1 MDTLREAG
9 LILPIR
15 MLKSKYKHGSFKDAE
30 RAVEFLHGAA
40 QKIWQIEPILYMDE
54 DFNPYKTLSQFAI
67 DPIYADLDE
76 FINMGLLSTAEIF
89 KLDEDEEKRFASHD
103 KRLIKEEKIKALRLV
118 YKRAYNDFTK
128 EAIYQDFIKENAYWL
143 EDFSL
148 FMSIYNKGKTSFE
161 SFSDDEISIA
171 SYKSDMSEDLEDE
184 VRFQEFLQFIL
195 YRQYL
200 KLKNYA
206 NDLDIKILCD
216 VSFYV
221 DEFTA
226 DAWAKKDYFE
236 VDNKLRSLSYAIR
249 SKDQD
254 KDLSILD
261 KKLVYSF
268 DFIAFDAYEYIKEK
282 YMYYSRLFDY
292 IRLIDIEDY
301 ETTIKVDANTMDM
314 DTVSAEKNPIEE
326 IFAVLKENSIVD
338 RVFTDY
344 MRCNSKT
351 INKIIKD
358 NKITQARTIQ
368 DAFDLNPDT
377 KSLPLDV
384 EKSTIYYSSDF
395 TTRTLASY
403 LNSSSDMRLRVEDYT
418 NKKNFTNYDIIERMY
433 SSNASKVM
441 IAVWDLVSDMTMK
454 SYEIDIDEICHTLVR
469 QVKQYMLQF
478 TR

>member
-1 MDTLREAG
+1 MNTLREAG
-9 LILPIR
+9 ILLPISI
-15 MLKSKYKHGSFKDAE
+15 LKSKYKHGTFKDAMK
-30 RAVEFLHGAA
+30 AVDFLNKAG
-40 QKIWQIEPILYMDE
+40 QKIWHIEPIMYMDGE
-54 DFNPYKTLSQFAI
+54 LRSEKNISHFAL

-89 KLDEDEEKRFASHD
+89 KLDEEAEKKFEAHD
-103 KRLIKEEKIKALRLV
+103 KDLIKAEKIKALRLV
-118 YKRAYNDFTK
+118 YKRAYQDFTK
-128 EAIYQDFIKENAYWL
+128 EAIYQDFINENQYWL
-143 EDFSL
+143 KDFAL
-148 FMSIYNKGKTSFE
+148 FMTIYNKKKVFE
-161 SFSDDEISIA
+161 EFSDEEINIAIYKDNIDEEI
-171 SYKSDMSEDLEDE
+171 DE
-184 VRFQEFLQFIL
+184 EAKFQEFVQFLL

-206 NDLDIKILCD
+206 NGLGVKILCD
-216 VSFYV
+216 VPFYAN
-221 DEFTA
+221 EISSE
-226 DAWAKKDYFE
+226 AWAKKDYFE
-236 VDNKLRSLSYAIR
+236 VDKKLRPLNYAI
-249 SKDQD
+249 KAYEQD
-254 KDLSILD
+254 KDLNQID
-261 KKLVYSF
+261 KRLVYSF
-268 DFIAFDAYEYIKEK
+268 DFIAFDGYEYINEK
-282 YMYYSRLFDY
+282 YSYYAKLFDY

-326 IFAVLKENSIVD
+326 IFAVLKENSVVD

-344 MRCNSKT
+344 IRCNSKT

-368 DAFDLNPDT
+368 DAFDINPNS

-384 EKSTIYYSSDF
+384 EKSALYYSSDF
-395 TTRTLASY
+395 TTKTLASY

-454 SYEIDIDEICHTLVR
+454 SDEIDIDEICHTLVR

>member
-1 MDTLREAG
+1 MKAVDFLNKAG
-9 LILPIR
+9 
-15 MLKSKYKHGSFKDAE
+15 
-30 RAVEFLHGAA
+30 
-40 QKIWQIEPILYMDE
+40 QKIWHIEPIMYMDGE
-54 DFNPYKTLSQFAI
+54 LRSEKNISHFAL

-89 KLDEDEEKRFASHD
+89 KLDEEAEKKFEAHD
-103 KRLIKEEKIKALRLV
+103 KDLIKAEKIKALRLV
-118 YKRAYNDFTK
+118 YKRAYQDFTK
-128 EAIYQDFIKENAYWL
+128 EAIYQDFINENQYWL
-143 EDFSL
+143 KDFAL
-148 FMSIYNKGKTSFE
+148 FMTIYNKKKVFE
-161 SFSDDEISIA
+161 EFSDEEINIAIYKDNIDEEI
-171 SYKSDMSEDLEDE
+171 DE
-184 VRFQEFLQFIL
+184 EAKFQEFVQFLL

-206 NDLDIKILCD
+206 NGLGVKILCD
-216 VSFYV
+216 VPFYAN
-221 DEFTA
+221 EISSE
-226 DAWAKKDYFE
+226 AWAKKDYFE
-236 VDNKLRSLSYAIR
+236 VDKKLRPLNYAI
-249 SKDQD
+249 KAYEQD
-254 KDLSILD
+254 KDLNQID
-261 KKLVYSF
+261 KRLVYSF
-268 DFIAFDAYEYIKEK
+268 DFIAFDGYEYINEK
-282 YMYYSRLFDY
+282 YSYYAKLFDY

-326 IFAVLKENSIVD
+326 IFAVLKENSVVD

-344 MRCNSKT
+344 IRCNSKT

-368 DAFDLNPDT
+368 DAFDINPNS

-384 EKSTIYYSSDF
+384 EKSALYYSSDF
-395 TTRTLASY
+395 TTKTLASY

-454 SYEIDIDEICHTLVR
+454 SDEIDIDEICHTLVR